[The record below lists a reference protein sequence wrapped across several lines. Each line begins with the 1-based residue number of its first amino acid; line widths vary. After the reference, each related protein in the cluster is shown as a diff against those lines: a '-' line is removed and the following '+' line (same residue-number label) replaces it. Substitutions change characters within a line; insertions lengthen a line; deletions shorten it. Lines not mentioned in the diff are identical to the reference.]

1 VRARLGAALA
11 MAALLVVG
19 TAGCAFITP
28 QATTKEVETA
38 NGVNGRVGTVDI
50 RNATLISDDG
60 EDASLLVTFNNSA
73 TESRALTLQYE
84 GDAGKTEFTI
94 PVAGDG
100 NTSYGA
106 DGETQ
111 IVLRGIEATAGSLFP
126 VYFQYGDAEGKQ
138 LLVPILTTEFA
149 EYTGL
154 APTPLPTVT
163 PTPTPTPVSSTTPAP
178 TDVSE
183 TPTPEATPAP

>member
-84 GDAGKTEFTI
+84 GDDGKTEFTI
-94 PVAGDG
+94 PVAG
-100 NTSYGA
+100 S
-106 DGETQ
+106 
-111 IVLRGIEATAGSLFP
+111 RWHCC
-126 VYFQYGDAEGKQ
+126 
-138 LLVPILTTEFA
+138 
-149 EYTGL
+149 
-154 APTPLPTVT
+154 
-163 PTPTPTPVSSTTPAP
+163 
-178 TDVSE
+178 
-183 TPTPEATPAP
+183 

>member
-1 VRARLGAALA
+1 MRARLGAALA
-11 MAALLVVG
+11 MAALLGLG

-60 EDASLLVTFNNSA
+60 ENASLLVTFNNSA
-73 TESRALTLQYE
+73 TESRALVLQYE
-84 GDAGKTEFTI
+84 AGGAKTEFTVPI
-94 PVAGDG
+94 SGNG
-100 NTSYGA
+100 NTSFGA

-111 IVLRGIEATAGSLFP
+111 IVLRGIDATAGSLFP
-126 VYFQYGDAEGKQ
+126 VYFQYDGAEGKQ
-138 LLVPILTTEFA
+138 LLLPILTTEFA

-154 APTPLPTVT
+154 APTALPTVT
-163 PTPTPTPVSSTTPAP
+163 PTPTPVATTPQPA
-178 TDVSE
+178 VVE

>member
-1 VRARLGAALA
+1 VRARLGAAVA
-11 MAALLVVG
+11 MAALIGIG

-28 QATTKEVETA
+28 QATTKVVEVA

-50 RNATLISDDG
+50 RNATLVSDDG

-73 TESRALTLQYE
+73 TESRALVLQYE
-84 GDAGKTEFTI
+84 SDGSKTELTV
-94 PVAGDG
+94 PVEGYG

-111 IVLRGIEATAGSLFP
+111 IVLRGIDATAGSLFP
-126 VYFQYGDAEGKQ
+126 VYFQYDGEEGKQ
-138 LLVPILTTEFA
+138 LLLPVLTTDFE

-154 APTPLPTVT
+154 APTPLPTMT
-163 PTPTPTPVSSTTPAP
+163 PTPTQTPVPTATPGPEVEQTPA
-178 TDVSE
+178 
-183 TPTPEATPAP
+183 PEATPAP

>member
-1 VRARLGAALA
+1 MLFR
-11 MAALLVVG
+11 
-19 TAGCAFITP
+19 
-28 QATTKEVETA
+28 
-38 NGVNGRVGTVDI
+38 
-50 RNATLISDDG
+50 S
-60 EDASLLVTFNNSA
+60 
-73 TESRALTLQYE
+73 
-84 GDAGKTEFTI
+84 

-100 NTSYGA
+100 NTSFGA

>member
-1 VRARLGAALA
+1 MRARLGAALA

-111 IVLRGIEATAGSLFP
+111 IVLRGIKATAGSLFP

>member
-1 VRARLGAALA
+1 MRARLGAALA

-94 PVAGDG
+94 PVAGNG
-100 NTSYGA
+100 NTSFGA

-163 PTPTPTPVSSTTPAP
+163 PTPTSTPSETPVP

>member
-1 VRARLGAALA
+1 MRARLGAALA
-11 MAALLVVG
+11 MSALLGLG

-50 RNATLISDDG
+50 RNATLVSDDG
-60 EDASLLVTFNNSA
+60 EDASLIVTFSNSA
-73 TESRALTLQYE
+73 RESRALVLQYE
-84 GDAGKTEFTI
+84 RDGEKAESTV
-94 PVAGDG
+94 PVAGNG
-100 NTSYGA
+100 NTSFGA

-111 IVLRGIEATAGSLFP
+111 IVLRGIDATAGSLFP

-138 LLVPILTTEFA
+138 LLLPILTTEFA

-154 APTPLPTVT
+154 APTPLPTFT
-163 PTPTPTPVSSTTPAP
+163 ATPTPVPSTTPQP
-178 TDVSE
+178 GDVVE
-183 TPTPEATPAP
+183 TPAPEATPAP

>member
-1 VRARLGAALA
+1 MRARLGAALA
-11 MAALLVVG
+11 MAALLGLG

-38 NGVNGRVGTVDI
+38 NGVNGKVGTVDI

-60 EDASLLVTFNNSA
+60 EDASLLVTFSNSA
-73 TESRALTLQYE
+73 KESRALTLQYE
-84 GDAGKTEFTI
+84 VAGAKTELTV
-94 PVAGDG
+94 PVAGNG
-100 NTSYGA
+100 NTSFGA

-111 IVLRGIEATAGSLFP
+111 VVLRGIDAAAGSLFP

-138 LLVPILTTEFA
+138 LLLPILTTDFA

-163 PTPTPTPVSSTTPAP
+163 PTPTPVPSTTLPTADPA
-178 TDVSE
+178 V